1 MALKSVSDQPYP
13 APTVPGFS
21 QQRGWNLKESEISG
35 GFSKSPFIVEESEVY
50 IKLWH
55 TEATN
60 HFSKGWFLERP
71 AEEVWAT
78 MDPEDVW
85 SGFAAV
91 GSMSPLAASAFAW
104 RNPLTILQLSL
115 D

>member
-21 QQRGWNLKESEISG
+21 QQRGWNLKEPEISG
-35 GFSKSPFIVEESEVY
+35 GFSKSPYIVEESEVY

-91 GSMSPLAASAFAW
+91 GSMSPLTASAFAW